1 MQAGT
6 KKKPAFYKVRVIKGQ
21 ATTTLR
27 PQSLRA
33 AVVDCAATWGKRGV
47 SVQELEEG
55 FGRPLRTTLHKLIE
69 AGHIEPIW
77 PKVK

>member
-27 PQSLRA
+27 AESLRGNVHASIKA
-33 AVVDCAATWGKRGV
+33 AGARGV
-47 SVQELEEG
+47 NVQALEDD
-55 FGRPLRTTLHKLIE
+55 FDRPLRTTLHKLIE
-69 AGHIEPIW
+69 AGHIEAVY

>member
-6 KKKPAFYKVRVIKGQ
+6 KKKPAFYKVRAIKGQ

-27 PQSLRA
+27 EQSLRGLVHQTIKEHGA
-33 AVVDCAATWGKRGV
+33 RGL
-47 SVQELEEG
+47 SVIDLELEYD
-55 FGRPLRTTLHKLIE
+55 RPLRTTLHKLIE
-69 AGHIEPIW
+69 AGHIEAVY